1 MSIFAHLQ
9 KMQIIDKIMCK
20 IVKTNQ
26 SYNNISMRSRLSQKN
41 SHSESNHRQS
51 GSDQFLLLIANKK
64 IEGCIAT
71 SLYCVQDYFDLNFD
85 FAFYKPPLHSMRV

>member
-1 MSIFAHLQ
+1 MPRYFYGKVVNEILGYSILPRHYSCILVFYIMSIFAHLQ

-64 IEGCIAT
+64 
-71 SLYCVQDYFDLNFD
+71 N
-85 FAFYKPPLHSMRV
+85 